1 MDPTKPT
8 SCKVFRSCLVVRLRS
23 VTTFVSWFSIA
34 IVVVQAIFQ
43 HRRATSGWF
52 DCPHRHPPIT
62 TDILRPSPTLNMAA
76 IAASNAAIFDPFW
89 SFFGQLAPEHHRST
103 PPTRYPV
110 ILYRLRSGA
119 AMATSPWAFS
129 CDVYQRPIWCLST
142 RIAISCP
149 PTHAHSTR
157 PCLSPPNQPSPPFY
171 STRTELNWPDSI
183 WFSPVD

>member
-76 IAASNAAIFDPFW
+76 QCRHIRPFLVVFRPTGSRTPSVNTANTLPCYPLSITIGGSHGHVTVSIFLWCVSKAHLVLVYPNGHFVSTNPCPFHP
-89 SFFGQLAPEHHRST
+89 SVSVST
-103 PPTRYPV
+103 QPT
-110 ILYRLRSGA
+110 
-119 AMATSPWAFS
+119 
-129 CDVYQRPIWCLST
+129 
-142 RIAISCP
+142 
-149 PTHAHSTR
+149 
-157 PCLSPPNQPSPPFY
+157 
-171 STRTELNWPDSI
+171 
-183 WFSPVD
+183 